1 MEHRRV
7 LVIEDDP
14 DQQSLLVKVLEL
26 GGYAVTATDGA
37 IGAVGLV
44 RRLQPDLILLDLG
57 LPYRSGASLLAELK
71 VDPATTRIP
80 VLVVSAST
88 ESLSDERR
96 TMAAA
101 VISKPISPLGLL
113 KAMSVACP
121 R

>member
-14 DQQSLLVKVLEL
+14 DHQRLLADVLDL
-26 GGYAVTATDGA
+26 AGYAVTATDGA

-57 LPYRSGASLLAELK
+57 LPYRSGASLLAALK
-71 VDPATTRIP
+71 AEPGTARIP
-80 VLVVSAST
+80 VLVVSAAT
-88 ESLSDERR
+88 ERLSDERR

-101 VISKPISPLGLL
+101 VISKPFSPLALL
-113 KAMSVACP
+113 SAMRVACP